1 MGCSDSKVNGAI
13 RNTFHV
19 FEDWESEELFQ
30 ADTAGDHVMGLF
42 IEMGTVWGDTEL
54 GTDKAITM
62 TVHQATLETVPLN
75 IP

>member
-1 MGCSDSKVNGAI
+1 MWCSDSKVNGAI
-13 RNTFHV
+13 RNTFHM

-62 TVHQATLETVPLN
+62 TVRNMKTVP
-75 IP
+75 IV